1 MHGLEPSAQL
11 STYTAGSRQ
20 LHAKKEDMD
29 ILSAGF
35 CTSSPL
41 LHYYNNLFGRK
52 SIIG

>member
-29 ILSAGF
+29 IYF
-35 CTSSPL
+35 L
-41 LHYYNNLFGRK
+41 LVSVLRLHYYYYNNLFRMK